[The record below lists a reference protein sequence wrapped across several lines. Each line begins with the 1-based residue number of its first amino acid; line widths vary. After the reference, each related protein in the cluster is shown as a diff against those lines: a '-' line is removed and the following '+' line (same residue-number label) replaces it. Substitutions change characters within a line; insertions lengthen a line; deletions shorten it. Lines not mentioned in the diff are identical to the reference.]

1 METKD
6 IVQNSVKFVKSIE
19 PEFLDELRL
28 QVKSFDTAG
37 TLGITPCFGIT
48 RNPKD
53 DESILY
59 TTELYKQIKVIEKSI
74 ELDQK
79 ILDVKGSSITY
90 ETHPQA
96 VYKSRPLEVNK
107 SSKINSE
114 PTIESSLMDL
124 VVPDDSDDDC

>member
-1 METKD
+1 MK
-6 IVQNSVKFVKSIE
+6 IK
-19 PEFLDELRL
+19 EFLDELRL

-37 TLGITPCFGIT
+37 TLGITLCFGIT

-53 DESILY
+53 D
-59 TTELYKQIKVIEKSI
+59 
-74 ELDQK
+74 QK
-79 ILDVKGSSITY
+79 ILDVKDSSITY

-96 VYKSRPLEVNK
+96 VYKSRSLEINK

>member
-1 METKD
+1 MNGLRPNINKKLTPQLIIDLIKQCWD
-6 IVQNSVKFVKSIE
+6 NV
-19 PEFLDELRL
+19 PEKRPTAEILVEILR
-28 QVKSFDTAG
+28 KM
-37 TLGITPCFGIT
+37 
-48 RNPKD
+48 K
-53 DESILY
+53 DESIIN

-79 ILDVKGSSITY
+79 ILDVKDSSITY

-96 VYKSRPLEVNK
+96 VYKSRSLEINK